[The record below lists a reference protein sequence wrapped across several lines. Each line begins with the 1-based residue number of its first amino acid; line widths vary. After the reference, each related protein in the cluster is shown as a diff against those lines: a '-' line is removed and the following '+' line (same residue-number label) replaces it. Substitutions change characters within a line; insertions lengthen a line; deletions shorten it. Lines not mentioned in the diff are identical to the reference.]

1 MDILDH
7 FSALRAFDAVMR
19 LGSIK
24 AAAQALCLTDGAV
37 SRKISTLEAAL
48 GHQLFFRQH
57 RQVVPTALAVS
68 IHADVR
74 ASFVRL
80 AAVEEKLADAN
91 RTEGVTIAAPATF
104 LSRWLIPRQAG
115 LQKALGNIPILFTT
129 YHGAPT
135 MSPTPAQVFIAVGET
150 ARLSGAEYQ
159 PFMPQTLGLV
169 IQRHYYES
177 LKDTPDWARRVPRF
191 TPASFRQ
198 IWSTWGDAMGSTAP
212 VMEGPETTLER
223 MHYAIEAVEA
233 GQGCTI
239 VPVEYVSAAI
249 ANGRLVLPFPP
260 SELDEPFQ
268 YHVPTRFRAQPAVE
282 RVLRWL
288 RKRGTVMA
296 GDQNALTRPNI

>member
-7 FSALRAFDAVMR
+7 FGALRAFDAVMR

-37 SRKISTLEAAL
+37 SRKITTLEAAL

-57 RQVVPTALAVS
+57 RQIVPTALAAS

-74 ASFVRL
+74 ASFARL
-80 AAVEEKLADAN
+80 ATVEDKVADAN

-115 LQKALGNIPILFTT
+115 LQKALGKIPALFTT

-135 MSPTPAQVFIAVGET
+135 MSPTPAQVFVAVGET
-150 ARLSGAEYQ
+150 ARASGAEYH

-169 IQRHYYES
+169 IQRHYYDS
-177 LKDTPDWARRVPRF
+177 IRDMPDWTRRVTRF

-198 IWSTWGDAMGSTAP
+198 IWSTWGDAMGGTAP
-212 VMEGPETTLER
+212 VMDGPETTLER
-223 MHYAIEAVEA
+223 MQYAIEAVEA

-239 VPVEYVSAAI
+239 VPVEYVSAAV

-268 YHVPTRFRAQPAVE
+268 YHVPARFRAQPAVE

-288 RKRGTVMA
+288 RMRGAMVS
-296 GDQNALTRPNI
+296 GDRNDLV